1 VSKILIADDDFDIV
15 EMISDSLEDEGYE
28 CIKITDSRMVINS
41 IQEYPEI
48 SLFILDIM
56 MPDINGLEI
65 CREIR
70 PLTDAPIIFLSAKAR
85 EIDKIIGLE
94 IGADDYLVKPFSTDE
109 LIARVKAHLRRE
121 KRVLKKSATEIET
134 ANDTN
139 AYWRYFGDFKF
150 NPMTYDLFCD
160 NKKIELSTKE
170 FQLLSF
176 MFDNENRVL
185 TRQQIY
191 EGVWGYN
198 EYGDINTVTVHIKNL
213 RTKLNDDNRHLITIW
228 GVGYKFVK

>member
-1 VSKILIADDDFDIV
+1 MSKILIADDDFDIV
-15 EMISDSLEDEGYE
+15 EMIADSLEDEGYE

-121 KRVLKKSATEIET
+121 KRSLKKV
-134 ANDTN
+134 
-139 AYWRYFGDFKF
+139 
-150 NPMTYDLFCD
+150 
-160 NKKIELSTKE
+160 
-170 FQLLSF
+170 QL
-176 MFDNENRVL
+176 
-185 TRQQIY
+185 
-191 EGVWGYN
+191 
-198 EYGDINTVTVHIKNL
+198 K
-213 RTKLNDDNRHLITIW
+213 
-228 GVGYKFVK
+228 

>member
-1 VSKILIADDDFDIV
+1 
-15 EMISDSLEDEGYE
+15 
-28 CIKITDSRMVINS
+28 
-41 IQEYPEI
+41 
-48 SLFILDIM
+48 
-56 MPDINGLEI
+56 
-65 CREIR
+65 
-70 PLTDAPIIFLSAKAR
+70 
-85 EIDKIIGLE
+85 
-94 IGADDYLVKPFSTDE
+94 
-109 LIARVKAHLRRE
+109 
-121 KRVLKKSATEIET
+121 
-134 ANDTN
+134 
-139 AYWRYFGDFKF
+139 
-150 NPMTYDLFCD
+150 MTYDLFCD